1 MEKTKKKSGRKPG
14 VIIKWDIKRRL
25 EFIEYHIY
33 WIGPLHR
40 KHLTDAFGIS
50 VVQASKDLAL
60 YKKIAPD
67 NLGFD
72 SSKKCYFISDQFTPK
87 FISIEPHA
95 FLSDLITAQTGFFSV
110 ETSLPGRELPP
121 TEVVPSVYRK
131 INTKTLREVLK
142 AIHKKI
148 DIEIQY
154 QSMTSPDPTW
164 RWITP
169 HAICFDG
176 CRWHARS
183 FCHMTKI
190 FKDFLLIRIL
200 EIGEKKPSNID
211 ITEDHNWFE
220 EITVKFGANPALSDN
235 QKRIVELDFEMKAGK
250 VCQSVKK
257 SSVYYFCKK
266 MGLHRSGEYI
276 LDDENQ
282 VALLNY
288 QEIKEFLPAEYNIWL
303 TKK

>member
-1 MEKTKKKSGRKPG
+1 MGATKS
-14 VIIKWDIKRRL
+14 VINIKWDIKRRL
-25 EFIEYHIY
+25 EFIEHHIY

-40 KHLTDAFGIS
+40 RHLTDAFGTS
-50 VVQASKDLAL
+50 AVQASKDLSL
-60 YKKIAPD
+60 YKKMAPN
-67 NLGFD
+67 NLEFD

-95 FLSDLITAQTGFFSV
+95 FLSDLIAAQTGFFSV

-121 TEVVPSVYRK
+121 TEVVPSAYRK
-131 INTKTLREVLK
+131 IDTKTLREVLR
-142 AIHKKI
+142 AIRKNI
-148 DIEIQY
+148 DIEIRY

-176 CRWHARS
+176 SRWHVRS
-183 FCHMTKI
+183 FCHMTKT

-200 EIGEKKPSNID
+200 KIGEKKPSSVD
-211 ITEDHNWFE
+211 IAEDRDWFE
-220 EITVKFGANPALSDN
+220 EITIEFGVNPALSDN
-235 QKRIVELDFEMKAGK
+235 QKKVIELDFDMKNGK
-250 VCQSVKK
+250 SFQSVKK

-266 MGLHRSGEYI
+266 MGFHRSGDYI

-282 VALLNY
+282 VVLLNY
-288 QEIKEFLPAEYNIWL
+288 QKIKDFLPADYNHGL
-303 TKK
+303 AGTS